1 MVRSIN
7 AGKVD
12 RLKEMKRYL
21 GLDALMKLKK
31 DCFAAMTPRNDLLM
45 IFTVIASE
53 AKQSQKSQFHADLM
67 ELARKS

>member
-1 MVRSIN
+1 
-7 AGKVD
+7 
-12 RLKEMKRYL
+12 MKRYL

-45 IFTVIASE
+45 IFTIMASE